1 MNHSQ
6 YTEHANSRITYSNEK
21 SQSSSQEK
29 TKVMKYPKN
38 FVKNRTNSTGNEF
51 TLIPKQFT
59 ISPLQSLYNPVA
71 TYPLYRKHPVH
82 HRKRKSAQSTETKRY
97 TYTSET
103 TEEIETGNVVTK
115 RIEFEEEENGKIDND
130 YMKNK
135 ENESSDNVNIL
146 SNEVTMINHNTNI
159 DVTINQEVTHK
170 IVIEERNK
178 ENSSSMKIKNTN
190 SSIEMNSVGSSG
202 KASVNN
208 RYSANLDESNNI
220 ALTKSKEIDEQ
231 KTTKLKSNR
240 DDKDFNMTKVR
251 KKVSDIIE
259 VEEYDGS
266 DIDKKIN
273 KNTTI
278 KKTTLNTDIKE
289 NEIVNESNNNNNEEK
304 ASFRSKKSG
313 RRSNNIQTEEED
325 KEQIDKKI
333 KEESSIS
340 KKLKKNYRDKLENE
354 EEEDKGS
361 EVDSEIPSH
370 QPSISELRKSKFKN
384 IQINTAR
391 TNEPKYSQRSIE
403 VTDEKISQSERAKE
417 TNALKIED
425 SNRDSNSNKISSR
438 DSKHKV
444 DDILKKYT
452 TDNSK
457 VQKDS
462 NVVNDNDKENSKE
475 QLNKK
480 TTLKSKRR
488 STKSDDEPIEDIKDV
503 YKYSNTVPNEND
515 PYKVEKTEPHK
526 EIVQKTTTILTQY
539 STIDNTNKPENKKK
553 EEFVPLKPSK
563 TVTNEDNN
571 TDPNYDYFKSKYS
584 KKSKTMNP
592 SYAYEEEDNE
602 QIVPKTK
609 ESLKSKRQLIPERV
623 DDIDGGQEDKPKQ
636 KINPIEQEND
646 DIVKDTMI
654 PPSTEDTNS
663 TGKIPKPLRTK
674 PNRPKLEDI
683 IKDTNEDN
691 DRDRIIKINNNN
703 ASNSNNPS
711 PKSSNKNLSYVPYAI
726 KSKEI
731 KLDKP
736 INPHEGEV
744 LSPYKTESSTKPLYN
759 NYETQLTTE
768 QTNIKPYHE
777 LYSYKPMYVPH
788 YTEPSNDNYYKKNS
802 IFLRDNTDYDPSRN
816 DMYTNTLSTYSNM
829 RSNTK
834 DFINDLNEEHK
845 GINMYDKYSIINK
858 YDINNNKYRTDNNN
872 NNDNNINNIK
882 EMERGT
888 ESRNHLKD
896 EYTQTNGDNKDMYVV
911 NQEKINFVPSG
922 NVSSNRIINK
932 KSNTENNTEIYNYT
946 LQSNTTN
953 NYEYTQ
959 ETPQNNF
966 DEWIKNRTKIEVT
979 DNSPSSSRFNYV
991 YHYSE
996 QPYYTLPAN
1005 KELNQKKEIDIK
1017 SNTEGNLN
1025 TIFKQPLREKYNVD
1039 NNNVYISPADKYYN
1053 TKHYDL
1059 NYTYEI
1065 SNNTDNSK
1073 LNNTNDTFNKRK
1085 YTFEHSDIFHDLMS
1099 KKVSAKPSYNSKQ
1112 RYNYSIGKV
1121 SGNNSSK
1128 DELIKQIRKNNSFLY
1143 NKTVDMMEKS
1153 DLNRNKSSNGCKLIC
1168 SRCKCVLNDD
1178 DYAKLFVNLDE
1189 YKKKRIYVPGKF

>member
-21 SQSSSQEK
+21 SHSSSQEK
-29 TKVMKYPKN
+29 TKVMQYPKN
-38 FVKNRTNSTGNEF
+38 FVKNRTNSTGKEF

-82 HRKRKSAQSTETKRY
+82 HRTRKSAQSTQTKRY

-103 TEEIETGNVVTK
+103 TEEVETGNVVTK
-115 RIEFEEEENGKIDND
+115 RIEFEEEENGKNDND
-130 YMKNK
+130 YMKSK

-159 DVTINQEVTHK
+159 DVTVTQEVTHR
-170 IVIEERNK
+170 IVIEEGSK

-202 KASVNN
+202 RASVNN
-208 RYSANLDESNNI
+208 RYVNLDESNNS
-220 ALTKSKEIDEQ
+220 ALTKSKEIDEE

-240 DDKDFNMTKVR
+240 DDKDFNKIKVR

-278 KKTTLNTDIKE
+278 KKTTLNTEIKE
-289 NEIVNESNNNNNEEK
+289 DEIVNESNSNNEEK
-304 ASFRSKKSG
+304 FSFRSKKSG
-313 RRSNNIQTEEED
+313 RRSNNIQSEEED
-325 KEQIDKKI
+325 KKQIDMKV
-333 KEESSIS
+333 KEESSNV
-340 KKLKKNYRDKLENE
+340 KKAKKNYRDKLEND

-361 EVDSEIPSH
+361 AVDGDIPSH

-391 TNEPKYSQRSIE
+391 TDSPKYNSQRSIE
-403 VTDEKISQSERAKE
+403 VTDEKMYQSERTKE

-425 SNRDSNSNKISSR
+425 SNRNSNSNKVSSI
-438 DSKHKV
+438 DTKQKV
-444 DDILKKYT
+444 KDIFQKYN
-452 TDNSK
+452 TDNS
-457 VQKDS
+457 Q
-462 NVVNDNDKENSKE
+462 NVDNDNDKENSKE

-488 STKSDDEPIEDIKDV
+488 STKSDDEPIEDTKDV
-503 YKYSNTVPNEND
+503 YKYSNTVPNED
-515 PYKVEKTEPHK
+515 EDDAYKIAKTEPHK

-539 STIDNTNKPENKKK
+539 ATIDNTKK
-553 EEFVPLKPSK
+553 EEISPLKPSKTINIK
-563 TVTNEDNN
+563 TVTNEDNT

-592 SYAYEEEDNE
+592 SYDYEEEDNE

-609 ESLKSKRQLIPERV
+609 ESLKSKRKHIPERV
-623 DDIDGGQEDKPKQ
+623 DDIDGGKEDKPKQ
-636 KINPIEQEND
+636 KINPMEQEND

-654 PPSTEDTNS
+654 PPSVEDTNT
-663 TGKIPKPLRTK
+663 TGTISKPLRTK
-674 PNRPKLEDI
+674 PKRPQLEDI

-691 DRDRIIKINNNN
+691 ERDRIIKMNNNN

-711 PKSSNKNLSYVPYAI
+711 PKTSNKNLSYVPYAI

-759 NYETQLTTE
+759 NYDTQLTTE
-768 QTNIKPYHE
+768 QSKPYHE
-777 LYSYKPMYVPH
+777 IYSYKPMYVPH

-834 DFINDLNEEHK
+834 DFIDDLNEEHK
-845 GINMYDKYSIINK
+845 GLNMYDKYSIINK
-858 YDINNNKYRTDNNN
+858 YDNKYRTE
-872 NNDNNINNIK
+872 NNINNIK
-882 EMERGT
+882 EMEHVT
-888 ESRNHLKD
+888 ESQNHLKD
-896 EYTQTNGDNKDMYVV
+896 EYTQTNGESKDMYIV
-911 NQEKINFVPSG
+911 NQEKIDFVPSG
-922 NVSSNRIINK
+922 NVSSNRIINLNK
-932 KSNTENNTEIYNYT
+932 KSSTENNTEIYNYT

-959 ETPQNNF
+959 ETPKNNF
-966 DEWIKNRTKIEVT
+966 DEWVKNRTKIAVPET
-979 DNSPSSSRFNYV
+979 NPSSSRERFNYV

-996 QPYYTLPAN
+996 QPYYTLPSN
-1005 KELNQKKEIDIK
+1005 KDLNQKKEIDIT
-1017 SNTEGNLN
+1017 SNTDGNLK
-1025 TIFKQPLREKYNVD
+1025 TIFKQPLREKYNAD
-1039 NNNVYISPADKYYN
+1039 NSNVYISPADKYYN

-1065 SNNTDNSK
+1065 SNNNDNSK
-1073 LNNTNDTFNKRK
+1073 LNNTNDTFNKSK

-1112 RYNYSIGKV
+1112 RLNYSIGKV

-1153 DLNRNKSSNGCKLIC
+1153 DLNKNKSSNGCKLIC